1 MRQRKRGAATYPDLL
16 GGSADWGGA
25 GGARQGW
32 EEKGTETKARAEAYR
47 PSPGPT
53 RALVPVERDGGGAPD
68 CCHSVASAA
77 RRLM

>member
-1 MRQRKRGAATYPDLL
+1 MPQLTQTSWGAVLT
-16 GGSADWGGA
+16 GGGA